1 MRCTNPT
8 SRLPTAVVSRSG
20 HLYPANADPVN
31 PAGHSTRLPK
41 VPHGREDGEQR
52 VNDLLDTLKQ
62 CVDRLGR
69 YRSLGRRVGEQN
81 TKAGL
86 IEPVIAALGWDV
98 LDPEEVHRE
107 YRRRTTDNP
116 VDYAL
121 ILMRMPRLF
130 IEAKA
135 IGENLD
141 DPRWANQTISYA
153 AVAGVE
159 WVALTN
165 GAEWRVYNA
174 HAPVPVEHKL
184 FRTVRIADDVDAA
197 FELLSLLSKDNMRDN
212 RIQELWRSFF
222 VDREINRAL
231 NDLFASGEP
240 PRELIALLAK
250 RVPKLPHADLRA
262 SLQRVRATFD
272 FPRAGVAPTGSAPPA
287 APVPAP
293 RPAEP
298 SIPKSR
304 ASGQPPATRSR
315 KITVS
320 EDERNVGFEEMMAAG
335 RVTPGAT
342 LHGDY
347 MGQRHT
353 ATVMPSGQIRYQEKV
368 YGSPSAAGRA
378 VKLHVRGRHTPE
390 STLSTDGWD
399 FWRITD
405 PVCGDEVSLK
415 ALRRRVVNAQ
425 RDQ

>member
-1 MRCTNPT
+1 M
-8 SRLPTAVVSRSG
+8 
-20 HLYPANADPVN
+20 D
-31 PAGHSTRLPK
+31 
-41 VPHGREDGEQR
+41 
-52 VNDLLDTLKQ
+52 DLLDTLKQ
-62 CVDRLGR
+62 CADRLVR
-69 YRSLGRRVGEQN
+69 YRGLGRRVGEQN

-121 ILMRMPRLF
+121 ILRRMPRLF

-184 FRTVRIADDVDAA
+184 FRTVRIADDVGAA

-222 VDREINRAL
+222 VDREVNLAL

-240 PRELIALLAK
+240 PRELIALLSK
-250 RVPKLPHADLRA
+250 RAPKLPHADLRA

-272 FPRAGVAPTGSAPPA
+272 FPRAGVAPVVTAPLA

-298 SIPKSR
+298 SSAESSVPTSPASR
-304 ASGQPPATRSR
+304 RPPVTRSR
-315 KITVS
+315 KVAVS
-320 EDERNVGFEEMMAAG
+320 EDERQVGFEELMAAG
-335 RVTPGAT
+335 RVTPGAA

-353 ATVMPSGQIRYQEKV
+353 ATVLATGQIRYQEKV
-368 YGSPSAAGRA
+368 YPSLSAAGRA
-378 VKLHVRGRHTPE
+378 VKLHVRGRNTPE

-399 FWRITD
+399 FWRTTD

-415 ALRRRVVNAQ
+415 TLRRRVVHAQ